1 MRHKHPY
8 RMRIVRID
16 VEDVRLAQE
25 IGQQQIVL
33 PAVPLASD
41 PANAVHQ
48 PQGRKLGNDQVL
60 CPFAVELDQVDLVDS
75 EVRYLRPELL
85 DGQRWNFDAEISVPR
100 LERFPHVR
108 DIVGD
113 ARV

>member
-33 PAVPLASD
+33 AAVPLASD
-41 PANAVHQ
+41 PADAVHQ
-48 PQGRKLGNDQVL
+48 PQG
-60 CPFAVELDQVDLVDS
+60 
-75 EVRYLRPELL
+75 
-85 DGQRWNFDAEISVPR
+85 
-100 LERFPHVR
+100 
-108 DIVGD
+108 
-113 ARV
+113 